1 MFCFVHGFNVY
12 KWLVTQASEWL
23 QSVDDHSLAPSIA
36 LGKAIDV
43 ANHFGPM
50 DAAYEQMLQFL
61 EEGLAS
67 ADRL

>member
-1 MFCFVHGFNVY
+1 M
-12 KWLVTQASEWL
+12 TQASEWL
-23 QSVDDHSLAPSIA
+23 QYMDDHSLARSTA
-36 LGKAIDV
+36 LGRAMDV